1 MRSQLPSRGE
11 LWVADLSPTRGHEQS
26 GRRPCLVLSTDI
38 FNHGPAG
45 LTVVIPLTTRDKRI
59 PIHVPIEANESGLD
73 ERSFIK
79 CEDLRSVS
87 VERLE
92 NRVGKVPAST
102 MEIVADRVR
111 ILLEL

>member
-11 LWVADLSPTRGHEQS
+11 LWVADLSTTRGHEQS

-45 LTVVIPLTTRDKRI
+45 LTVIIPLTTRDKRI